1 MLQTYPPASLYASCS
16 NFIEKLTPEPHLQI
30 LHTHVRVAH
39 VSFLLVVPIVQVKLA
54 ISELKDRTGSS
65 LAAIVKW
72 ITVRACALRRCKIY
86 GMCIDWHSN
95 VHWKMCHCLTI
106 IVALFLSCFVVVLVS
121 AQANYYVPED
131 KCKKHAVVA
140 LKQAVA
146 KKAVI
151 KVKASYKLSAAAV
164 KALSLR
170 KRKEKQV
177 AAPRVRT
184 TKRRFPVSHSLLLFE
199 QSRLASV
206 FFNINHHN
214 MSTSRTSAHVK
225 QFPSCPNFCPN
236 VLGAGR
242 PSGYRS

>member
-1 MLQTYPPASLYASCS
+1 MNFKMHAYKCNPTHPLSSL
-16 NFIEKLTPEPHLQI
+16 L
-30 LHTHVRVAH
+30 
-39 VSFLLVVPIVQVKLA
+39 SFPFLSWCFCHKVKLA

-72 ITVRACALRRCKIY
+72 T
-86 GMCIDWHSN
+86 
-95 VHWKMCHCLTI
+95 T
-106 IVALFLSCFVVVLVS
+106 VS
-121 AQANYYVPED
+121 ASLASRLCRMSTEKGLIHNFCSFLCFCLLFMSHKANYYVPED

-151 KVKASYKLSAAAV
+151 RVKASYKLSVAAV

-184 TKRRFPVSHSLLLFE
+184 TKRRFPVSDSPLHMSFSSFCTIRQCFLSS
-199 QSRLASV
+199 Q
-206 FFNINHHN
+206 FF
-214 MSTSRTSAHVK
+214 
-225 QFPSCPNFCPN
+225 
-236 VLGAGR
+236 
-242 PSGYRS
+242 